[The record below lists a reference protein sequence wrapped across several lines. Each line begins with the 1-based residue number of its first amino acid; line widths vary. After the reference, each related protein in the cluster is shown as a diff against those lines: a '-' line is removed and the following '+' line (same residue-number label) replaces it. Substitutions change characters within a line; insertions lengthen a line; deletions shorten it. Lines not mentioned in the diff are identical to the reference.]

1 MKKDFEKFEKIA
13 FEDLEN
19 VAGGQITP
27 DEAIAAALKHANL
40 TKDDVIMKKAKI
52 DHEDGGL
59 VYEVEFFHKGLEY
72 EYDIDPKTGAVLKV
86 DKDWD

>member
-1 MKKDFEKFEKIA
+1 VDILEKFEKIA

-40 TKDDVIMKKAKI
+40 NKDDVIMKKAKI

-59 VYEVEFFHKGLEY
+59 VYEVEFFRSTL
-72 EYDIDPKTGAVLKV
+72 PVLLCFIRGCV
-86 DKDWD
+86 CVSWSCLCIA